1 MPRLRRFHPPA
12 PGRTE
17 LKRYW
22 NLLENQVARYN
33 LSGSTQVMANSFLST
48 VVIFSLCVCISS
60 HAAEKRGKIPG
71 HMRFSEYTGYD
82 AFDKETAV
90 GALSDTSYKLPLYRS
105 WPSKAYVVIGDV
117 RHQDPRKGWREG
129 EYRDAIKAALAV
141 GGDAVILRQG
151 SEAGVSTITG
161 TASPSGVF
169 AIPETTALVIRW
181 QTEDEMRLRK
191 RSDQA
196 LYEKL
201 KTAYPNLGANEETG
215 SVAIKYLRR
224 RGVKDSAPEFFEQFV
239 ELFKRL
245 RQTNDMLTGQ
255 WLFKA
260 TIKTG
265 GIVSQTDRSFMGIA
279 QIKVER
285 ESVAIVS
292 IEGDTEASFSG
303 TQSSGRLT
311 GQLGLHGFS
320 TKAEGVVIGDK
331 ISLTFQT
338 TTQSGTVQ
346 GSFILQR

>member
-1 MPRLRRFHPPA
+1 
-12 PGRTE
+12 
-17 LKRYW
+17 
-22 NLLENQVARYN
+22 
-33 LSGSTQVMANSFLST
+33 
-48 VVIFSLCVCISS
+48 
-60 HAAEKRGKIPG
+60 
-71 HMRFSEYTGYD
+71 MRFSEYTGYD

-117 RHQDPRKGWREG
+117 RHQDPRKEWREG